1 MKATK
6 IVLALALA
14 ASLMFAFTSC
24 TCKPDDIAEEQVTQ
38 PKAMITP
45 SAISSQS
52 EIVKPAVITAAV
64 LRVGNRIVD
73 IGDKIY
79 PIYFDFDKSELRND
93 SRDTL
98 SELAQWMKNNPSVDI
113 RIDGHC
119 DERGSNEYNLALG
132 ETRAASAK
140 KYLVYLGVSPDR
152 LETMSY
158 GEEKPSC
165 SESTESCW
173 SKNRRDDFTI
183 TSK

>member
-1 MKATK
+1 MKAAK
-6 IVLALALA
+6 VILALVLAAN
-14 ASLMFAFTSC
+14 LMFAFTSC
-24 TCKPDDIAEEQVTQ
+24 TCKPGDIEEEKVTQ
-38 PKAMITP
+38 PEALSTP

-52 EIVKPAVITAAV
+52 EIVKPAAITAGV
-64 LRVGNRIVD
+64 IMVGDRVVG
-73 IGDKIY
+73 IGDKVY
-79 PIYFDFDKSELRND
+79 PIYFDFDKSELRHD
-93 SRDTL
+93 SRNTL
-98 SELAQWMKNNPSVDI
+98 SELAQWMKNNPSVDL

-132 ETRAASAK
+132 ETRADSAR

-165 SESTESCW
+165 SASSEDCW

>member
-1 MKATK
+1 MMSCL
-6 IVLALALA
+6 IALAFVCTSML
-14 ASLMFAFTSC
+14 LITSC
-24 TCKPDDIAEEQVTQ
+24 AKKQVKVSKAVEPTAEVVVVEKVKEGETEAERQARLRELEKAQRLAEEIL
-38 PKAMITP
+38 AFE
-45 SAISSQS
+45 S
-52 EIVKPAVITAAV
+52 ES
-64 LRVGNRIVD
+64 
-73 IGDKIY
+73 
-79 PIYFDFDKSELRND
+79 IYFDFDKSELRND
-93 SRDTL
+93 SRNTL
-98 SELAQWMKNNPSVDI
+98 SELAQWMKNNPLVDI

-140 KYLVYLGVSPDR
+140 KYLVYLGISPDR

-165 SESTESCW
+165 SEATESCW